1 MDSDRKLNSSKQ
13 QPEKRLVKYANFDEM
28 LADAETLAKDGY
40 TKQGKWSL
48 GQACGHVA
56 IWMRYPIEGFPKPPL
71 VIRAIFGLMN
81 LTGYTK
87 RTSARILQEGFSG
100 GMPTAPQTV
109 LADTTEDQA
118 GITQLREAVQL
129 VKNHSGSLHPS
140 PLFGEMDMAT
150 HTKVCLLHAEHHLGY
165 LTPKT

>member
-56 IWMRYPIEGFPKPPL
+56 IWMRYPIE
-71 VIRAIFGLMN
+71 
-81 LTGYTK
+81 
-87 RTSARILQEGFSG
+87 
-100 GMPTAPQTV
+100 
-109 LADTTEDQA
+109 
-118 GITQLREAVQL
+118 
-129 VKNHSGSLHPS
+129 
-140 PLFGEMDMAT
+140 
-150 HTKVCLLHAEHHLGY
+150 
-165 LTPKT
+165 